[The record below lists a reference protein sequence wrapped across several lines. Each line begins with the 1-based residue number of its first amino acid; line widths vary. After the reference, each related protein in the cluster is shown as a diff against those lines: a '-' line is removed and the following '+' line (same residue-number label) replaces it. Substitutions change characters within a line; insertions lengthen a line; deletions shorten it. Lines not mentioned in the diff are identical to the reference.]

1 MDVLCLPTY
10 REGFPVTVLEAGAMA
25 LPCVATRVTGC
36 VDAVIAGTTGQLV
49 APGDPEA
56 LCSALLAY
64 LNDEGLRS
72 SHGNAARARVR
83 ADFNPHQVWLALQ
96 REYAVLAG
104 WRAA

>member
-1 MDVLCLPTY
+1 VLCLPTY

-64 LNDEGLRS
+64 VNDAGLRS

-104 WRAA
+104 WRTA